1 MNAVIC
7 RDTVMERNILLTIEY
22 DGGAY
27 SGWQI
32 QPNVP
37 TVQGEVEKALRR
49 TTGRDIGIHGTS
61 RTDAGV
67 HAYGQRASFKTDCAI
82 PTEKIAFAVNNALPK
97 DIRIREAREVGPEF
111 HARFSCTGKQY
122 IYKMK
127 EHVSAFES
135 RYYYEIGEGLDIQ
148 KMQLAATYIK
158 GTHDFK
164 CFQAAGSDIR
174 DSTVRTIF
182 DISVNEINYL
192 SAMSAGTENGA
203 HVTGHRPEKESGEK
217 GFALVVSGDGFLY
230 NMVRIITGT
239 LVDAGR
245 GKIVPE
251 ELEKIIAGRD
261 RTKAGHTAPPQGLY
275 LAEVFYPETTGRWE
289 K

>member
-1 MNAVIC
+1 MILNA
-7 RDTVMERNILLTIEY
+7 
-22 DGGAY
+22 
-27 SGWQI
+27 
-32 QPNVP
+32 
-37 TVQGEVEKALRR
+37 
-49 TTGRDIGIHGTS
+49 
-61 RTDAGV
+61 
-67 HAYGQRASFKTDCAI
+67 F
-82 PTEKIAFAVNNALPK
+82 
-97 DIRIREAREVGPEF
+97 
-111 HARFSCTGKQY
+111 
-122 IYKMK
+122 
-127 EHVSAFES
+127 
-135 RYYYEIGEGLDIQ
+135 
-148 KMQLAATYIK
+148 
-158 GTHDFK
+158 
-164 CFQAAGSDIR
+164 
-174 DSTVRTIF
+174 RTIF

-192 SAMSAGTENGA
+192 PAMSAGTENGA